1 MVGRENTKRQSEIWQ
16 EKAPAQT
23 TPTWKLLNS
32 TETAALLGVSTRTLG
47 RLRAQGVIPFIRIGR
62 LLRYHR
68 VKVMQSLEAFEVGGA
83 QPAVTGKYGK
93 PRISNS
99 SASLSTSVGIKS

>member
-68 VKVMQSLEAFEVGGA
+68 VKVCLLYTS
-83 QPAVTGKYGK
+83 PS
-93 PRISNS
+93 PRDGLLSRMPS
-99 SASLSTSVGIKS
+99 SA